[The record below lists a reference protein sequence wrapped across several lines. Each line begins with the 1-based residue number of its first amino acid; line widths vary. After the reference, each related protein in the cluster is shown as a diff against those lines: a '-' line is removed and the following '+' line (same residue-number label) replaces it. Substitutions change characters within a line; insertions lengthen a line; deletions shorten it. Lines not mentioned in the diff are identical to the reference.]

1 MSESRLKL
9 KPLSKN
15 LLFRSKGG
23 PKEKNS
29 DRATLT
35 QAILRVQTKLSTT
48 VKLTTEIPAKL
59 DSCAIVNLSHS
70 KHCTNIKPCQEYGLP
85 PIQLSG
91 IGGSTDPI
99 RKAGLIMAIVK
110 GRKKIA
116 HAYILDQEIAG
127 NKAICLIGLRTLID
141 WDVDLNFHM
150 RESYRGEC
158 SALRL
163 NAVHEPK
170 RSRTLKRLNKPARSN
185 WFTAVHKNHPAKGK
199 GAAAMGSST
208 FKTAGTK
215 RYDVKTR
222 FLNAMSE
229 KADYHGAAQG
239 KWTCAT
245 TGKEIALV
253 TDSRRAPHYSNA
265 HKSQKLK
272 PKRTSSKKQGSKI
285 RFNFPKGPAK
295 FDIINQLLKKGI
307 IEPHQG
313 AYNRRPPEN
322 PFISPQCSNDAN
334 PGHSCSSSCKDDCN
348 ENFCC
353 TCSPTFIYAETPEE
367 HAVLMAE
374 FSSDDTQ
381 AILMSEIQIR
391 TILDRVQASK
401 ADQGTDGAATMEQ
414 AGQTISKFSREAMVL
429 GDQVDPSMMRKIHSI
444 YDANVGQD
452 KVFPTK
458 NGPPKILTMY
468 KNKPYEYELRNEFK
482 SGSLPLPTV
491 RSFDWDGKPA
501 TSKIIRDFIA
511 STPVVSPCAH
521 PRCISRLVIV
531 PKLDPGQSKESL
543 EHGFRVTVNALF
555 NKCLKPAASTI
566 PLATSE
572 IKKLHNKKFFA
583 QVDGL
588 SAFWSIPVGEESKRL
603 TAFHTPD
610 GIYCWDRLL
619 MGARPSSSVQQSAY
633 LKALDDWADKIYH
646 EHFPTE
652 KDRHGLG
659 PSIRAC
665 YASYCDDLACGA
677 DTLDQLYI
685 LFFVLIEVCAKA
697 GIQVKASKA
706 KFGVEEITFH
716 NYLINSTST
725 RPKQANLCPI
735 RNFGIPRDV
744 HQVKSFL
751 GMAQQ
756 LSQYIELYS
765 IIAQP
770 LHALTKGDGSKF
782 PKPWVTGSP
791 YDLAFHRLK
800 AALLDPERFLWHKEK
815 AKRLFIECD
824 ASDLGF
830 GAAAYQYSDV
840 INAVGEE
847 EGIARLKDT
856 SYKRVVEWMSKAWST
871 DQLKLPVFY
880 RESLARLI
888 VLEKFRNL
896 IESNYELGTTVY
908 TDHLPALF
916 KSSLSN
922 KGQLSEWR
930 INEVQDLNSIVQT
943 LYKKGPLLVLSDA
956 LSRCCQPETDLYDND
971 MPRKLAVLLD
981 RLPDRIKHC
990 KHIRVHYNKDTAAA
1004 GRIVQRWRTPKNPVS
1019 PVAPASTTLVDF
1031 VIAFPLDKGTLT
1043 IKDMLLRG
1051 QQFAMLIPVSLLCKI
1066 AQCPATCA
1074 ILPHIQTMVDACPKI
1089 IISAKNLVWIMY
1101 FGDSEDCVKTQVLM
1115 NTVQSFDDEILGCGH
1130 EEAIEIMDACVAQCI
1145 CLPMTRAQA
1154 KIDALQSLEDGANI
1168 DNANFENKPKRK
1180 KGKKRKTVSKP
1191 SISSACG
1198 EERDT
1203 NSSAPGQSEPKRHK
1217 SGTAT
1222 SRLMTSYVDA
1232 PDKHEAWVGQQLK
1245 GQPIPEAQIKR
1256 FIEEIPN
1263 LSTKLCGL
1271 LGDHGQARI
1280 IVPLAQQK
1288 RLIMQTHHD
1297 LLHQG
1302 HNRVYHALRTNYYWP
1317 NMQRT
1322 VETFVTNCPTCQK
1335 SKMRRQHLKAAF
1347 HDRDIQDLPLPRQ
1360 SYGFD
1365 FYGVPNG
1372 EILVIVD
1379 HCTREAIL
1387 VYMKTRDMHKV
1398 AAALLNN
1405 VIFIRGVPTTLRSDS
1420 APELVAGVVGEINSY
1435 LNITH
1440 IKTGGHNPRG
1450 NSICERVNQTIGAM
1464 LRKCSDKQYA
1474 NIKDYLP
1481 CMAFAINCTYNS
1493 ALNCT
1498 PFEAGHGLPART
1510 IAQAR
1515 ASSARLQ
1522 FRPGGNDDTVQDVS
1536 KRFDSGLQ
1544 KEILELAT
1552 RMALAAQQESEHQ
1565 RRMSNDRLNAM
1576 GKKIST
1582 KAFEPKALVYFYKPP
1597 TQAQA
1602 LATGRKVKHL
1612 AHYWGPATVTSYLGR
1627 NAYKLA
1633 FEGKTFQR
1641 DAGMIFPYSPMPAD
1655 LSWKEEAPK
1664 QKPSSHKPTIVPWEG
1679 EFIITKGTADAST
1692 WWVAQ
1697 IYEVLTD
1704 RVKVK
1709 TYTTI
1714 SPPLED
1720 YASTTIPARVQR
1732 LEETTFLQ
1740 TWCLDLGRGKA
1751 TTIPPQASRRDKD
1764 IWTWKIPKS
1773 EWSQHFLVRNVTLTA
1788 LGVLDPRSIQL
1799 AAKLDIPHQRGAGDE
1814 NYDAEQL

>member
-1 MSESRLKL
+1 MSEDRLKL
-9 KPLSKN
+9 KPQSKN
-15 LLFRSKGG
+15 LLFRNKGG
-23 PKEKNS
+23 PKEKTT

-35 QAILRVQTKLSTT
+35 QAILRVQTKLSAS

-59 DSCAIVNLSHS
+59 DSCAIVNLSNS
-70 KHCTNIKPCQEYGLP
+70 KHCTNIKPCHEYGLP

-99 RKAGLIMAIVK
+99 RKAGLIIAIVK

-163 NAVHEPK
+163 NAVHELK
-170 RSRTLKRLNKPARSN
+170 RSKTLTRLKNPARSN
-185 WFTAVHKNHPAKGK
+185 WFIAVHKNHP
-199 GAAAMGSST
+199 
-208 FKTAGTK
+208 TANKRPNIASKRKADDSPTK
-215 RYDVKTR
+215 RYDVKGR
-222 FLNAMSE
+222 LLSKGE
-229 KADYHGAAQG
+229 
-239 KWTCAT
+239 
-245 TGKEIALV
+245 ALV
-253 TDSRRAPHYSNA
+253 ADSSRVPHYPNA
-265 HKSQKLK
+265 HKKPKLK
-272 PKRTSSKKQGSKI
+272 AKRTSTKKQGTKV
-285 RFNFPKGPAK
+285 RFNFPSSKDPWASKAQTKGM
-295 FDIINQLLKKGI
+295 INRLLKGQNIAKS
-307 IEPHQG
+307 HQG
-313 AYNRRPPEN
+313 SHNHRPPEH
-322 PFISPQCSNDAN
+322 PFLLPQCSESAN
-334 PGHSCSSSCKDDCN
+334 PSHSCSSSCEDDGGK
-348 ENFCC
+348 NFCC

-367 HAVLMAE
+367 HEVLMAE
-374 FSSDDTQ
+374 FSGDNTQ

-429 GDQVDPSMMRKIHSI
+429 GDQVGPDMMHKIHAV

-583 QVDGL
+583 QIDGL

-646 EHFPTE
+646 EHFPAE

-685 LFFVLIEVCAKA
+685 LFYVLIEVCAKA

-716 NYLINSTST
+716 NYLVNSTST

-765 IIAQP
+765 IIAHP

-782 PKPWVTGSP
+782 PKPWVTGSS

-830 GAAAYQYSDV
+830 GAAAYQYADA
-840 INAVGEE
+840 INEIGEE

-896 IESNYELGTTVY
+896 IESNYEHGTTVY

-956 LSRCCQPETDLYDND
+956 LSRCCQPETDLYDNA

-1051 QQFAMLIPVSLLCKI
+1051 QHFAMLIPVSTLCRI
-1066 AQCPATCA
+1066 AQCPVTCE
-1074 ILPHIQTMVDACPKI
+1074 ILPHVQAMVHACPKI
-1089 IISAKNLVWIMY
+1089 IISAENLVWIMY
-1101 FGDSEDCVKTQVLM
+1101 FGNSDECIQTQILM
-1115 NTVQSFDDEILGCGH
+1115 IDHESSDETFGCGH

-1154 KIDALQSLEDGANI
+1154 KIEALHSLENGASI
-1168 DNANFENKPKRK
+1168 DTANFKPKRK
-1180 KGKKRKTVSKP
+1180 KGKKRKTVSKTA
-1191 SISSACG
+1191 ISSACG

-1203 NSSAPGQSEPKRHK
+1203 NSSAPRQSEPKRHK
-1217 SGTAT
+1217 SSTAT
-1222 SRLMTSYVDA
+1222 SRLMTSYADA
-1232 PDKHEAWVGQQLK
+1232 PDKHEAWAGQQLK
-1245 GQPIPEAQIKR
+1245 GQPVPEAQIKR

-1317 NMQRT
+1317 NMQRAI
-1322 VETFVTNCPTCQK
+1322 EQFVTKCPTCQE
-1335 SKMRRQHLKAAF
+1335 SKMRRQHLKSAF
-1347 HDRDIQDLPLPRQ
+1347 HERDIQDLPLPRQ

-1365 FYGVPNG
+1365 FYGVPKG

-1379 HCTREAIL
+1379 HCTRETIL
-1387 VYMKTRDMHKV
+1387 VHMKTRDMHKV

-1481 CMAFAINCTYNS
+1481 CMAFAINCTYSS

-1536 KRFDSGLQ
+1536 KRFDSSLQ

-1576 GKKIST
+1576 GKKISKKT
-1582 KAFEPKALVYFYKPP
+1582 FEPRSLVYFYKPP

-1627 NAYKLA
+1627 NAYKLT

-1641 DAGMIFPYSPMPAD
+1641 DAGMIFPYCPMPED
-1655 LSWKEEAPK
+1655 LSWEEEAPK
-1664 QKPSSHKPTIVPWEG
+1664 QKPSFQKPTIIPWEG
-1679 EFIITKGTADAST
+1679 EFIITKGTADANT

-1704 RVKVK
+1704 RVKVR

-1720 YASTTIPARVQR
+1720 YTSTTIPARTQR

-1764 IWTWKIPKS
+1764 IWTWQIPKS

-1799 AAKLDIPHQRGAGDE
+1799 AAKLDIPHQRGTGDE
-1814 NYDAEQL
+1814 DYDAEQL